1 MTYTKEIELLFT
13 VMPKI
18 LSATICGAIIGWD
31 REKKQ
36 KVAGLRTIVLIT
48 VGSCIFTLGA
58 FLIEDTYT
66 SDPSRIISTI
76 VTGIGFL
83 GGGVIIQHQDK
94 VVGVTTA
101 AFIWVVAG
109 IGILC
114 GLGLII
120 MPVILTIGLLAVSAI
135 LGAIEIKMA
144 TKSNPNQ

>member
-1 MTYTKEIELLFT
+1 MTYLKEIELLYT
-13 VMPKI
+13 VIPKL
-18 LSATICGAIIGWD
+18 LSATVCGGIIGWD
-31 REKKQ
+31 REKKN

-58 FLIEDTYT
+58 FLIENSYT

-94 VVGVTTA
+94 LVGVTTA
-101 AFIWVVAG
+101 AFIWVVSG

-120 MPVILTIGLLAVSAI
+120 MPIIITLGLLVISMI
-135 LGAIEIKMA
+135 LGKIETKMPKEHK
-144 TKSNPNQ
+144 TE